1 MGLQIKGLLSVCIFR
16 ERTQHVFQ
24 RFRSFRPFRR
34 LCLNNWT
41 WLLGI
46 GDRQGQRQQ
55 TSSGSK
61 DYPSN
66 SKGGRATFVHSTSP
80 NLFFL
85 STSPWNSSYPLPNNN
100 GVLSRNKLHNWT
112 LIRKNRLFYSD
123 EKKDVW
129 ISEIQYSNMVAISL
143 AMNTNMNDMD

>member
-16 ERTQHVFQ
+16 ERTQHIFQ
-24 RFRSFRPFRR
+24 RFRSSRR

-66 SKGGRATFVHSTSP
+66 SRGGRATIVHPTSP
-80 NLFFL
+80 NLFFSVNISLKLQL
-85 STSPWNSSYPLPNNN
+85 SAPKQQRSSEPKQVVQLNINSQEPP
-100 GVLSRNKLHNWT
+100 VLFRW
-112 LIRKNRLFYSD
+112 
-123 EKKDVW
+123 KKEDVW

>member
-24 RFRSFRPFRR
+24 RFRSSRR

-46 GDRQGQRQQ
+46 GNIQGQRQQ

-66 SKGGRATFVHSTSP
+66 SRGGRATIVHSTSP
-80 NLFFL
+80 NLIFL

-100 GVLSRNKLHNWT
+100 GVLSRNKLYNWT
-112 LIRKNRLFYSD
+112 LIRKNRLFYSG
-123 EKKDVW
+123 EKRWCLNK
-129 ISEIQYSNMVAISL
+129 SNSIQQYGCHFFGNEY
-143 AMNTNMNDMD
+143 